1 VAKDTA
7 RLKTHLILKHN
18 IGTKD
23 FICNEC
29 GKRYCTNDR
38 LKEHVRSHLKIFKY
52 ICEKC
57 GNGFNRPSRLKN
69 HIVKCNGTPPKEPV
83 TQLLDDSQLEQYI
96 SRVDDKR
103 NTNDEAQDAIN
114 SISSSQQDPNESSDT
129 PRIQYHYQQ
138 QQQNFFGISNVKR
151 VEELAQNANTA
162 LRRVEESALD
172 ATSTLR
178 RIEETSLNA
187 SSQLRQVEEAALNA
201 HTTLRRAEETA
212 LSATA
217 TLRRVEDSSLNAT
230 TILRRVEE
238 STFNSTSELRKAE
251 GKLMD
256 ASAKLSQLDPTK
268 DSEARERLGKLDGE
282 IVQVR
287 EDISELRS
295 NQLEIMQKLHALEE
309 LITKNV
315 SQPKQTET
323 EP

>member
-1 VAKDTA
+1 MDA
-7 RLKTHLILKHN
+7 
-18 IGTKD
+18 
-23 FICNEC
+23 
-29 GKRYCTNDR
+29 
-38 LKEHVRSHLKIFKY
+38 
-52 ICEKC
+52 
-57 GNGFNRPSRLKN
+57 
-69 HIVKCNGTPPKEPV
+69 
-83 TQLLDDSQLEQYI
+83 
-96 SRVDDKR
+96 KR

-114 SISSSQQDPNESSDT
+114 SISSLQQNPDESSHT
-129 PRIQYHYQQ
+129 PRIQYHQQQ

-187 SSQLRQVEEAALNA
+187 SSQLRQVEEAAMNA

-268 DSEARERLGKLDGE
+268 DSEARERLEKLDGE

-309 LITKNV
+309 LITKNL
-315 SQPKQTET
+315 SLIHI
-323 EP
+323 